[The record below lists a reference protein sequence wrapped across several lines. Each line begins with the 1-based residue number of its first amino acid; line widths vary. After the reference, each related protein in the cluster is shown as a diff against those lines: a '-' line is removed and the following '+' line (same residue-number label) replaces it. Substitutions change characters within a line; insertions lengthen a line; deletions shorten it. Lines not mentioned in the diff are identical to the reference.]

1 MGLQAKISCMPTLHA
16 FPTDHDADIRTQAR
30 HLYWQ
35 RWRVTEIAAHLKI
48 SRTTIHGWKKA
59 EGWEKAA
66 PVDRVESTLD
76 VRINVLINREHK
88 SNNDYKELDAMLRSM
103 ERMARIRKYEQSGR
117 ESDLNPNIDR
127 RNEANRGGEGKED
140 GKGSRKGTRKNHLT
154 EEQVAALERAFLD
167 SLYGYQLTWLECAER
182 IRMILKSRQIGATWY
197 FAREALMDALKTGRN
212 QLFISASK
220 AQAMVFREYMV
231 QFVKDV
237 TGVHLSGETIILSNG
252 AKLRFLGTNSR
263 TAQSYNGNLYIDECF
278 WINQF
283 TKLKDLAFGMASH
296 DKWRITLFS
305 TPSTKNHEA
314 YPLWTGEEANQGR
327 PEDEKL
333 IIDFSAEALRAG
345 TLGGDLF
352 WRQVVTIHDAA
363 AGGCDLFNVERLKIE
378 NSPDAFANK
387 YECEFI
393 DDQASAFSFAAIKRC
408 RVDADVVWKD
418 FKRYTE
424 RPFGYAPV
432 WVGHDPSYTG
442 DSASLVVVAPP
453 TEPGGIFRVLE
464 RQSFRGAS
472 FEAQAEAL
480 RKITKRYNVV
490 YLAIDVTGG
499 WGQAVYELVVK
510 FFPTAKALQYNLELK
525 DRMVLKAQNV
535 INKKRLQ
542 FDAGEVEIAQSFM
555 SIRKALTKSQKRVT
569 WETGRNEQTGHGDA
583 AWAIMHTL
591 INEPLDEAT
600 VGGPASVVE
609 MF

>member
-1 MGLQAKISCMPTLHA
+1 MPKAQAKTPEELSDL
-16 FPTDHDADIRTQAR
+16 RNKAR

-35 RWRVTEIAAHLKI
+35 RWRVSEISLELGVP
-48 SRTTIHGWKKA
+48 RTTIHTWKKA
-59 EGWEKAA
+59 DQWEKSD
-66 PVDRVESTLD
+66 PTDRVESTLD
-76 VRINVLINREHK
+76 ARINLLINREHK
-88 SNNDYKELDAMLRSM
+88 SNSDYKELDAMLRGM
-103 ERMARIRKYEQSGR
+103 ERMARIRKYQESGR
-117 ESDLNPNIDR
+117 ESDLNPNIDK
-127 RNEANRGGEGKED
+127 RNEAD
-140 GKGSRKGTRKNHLT
+140 RKGDGETRGDRKGKRKNHLT

-167 SLYGYQLTWLECAER
+167 TLYNYQFTWLECTER

-220 AQAMVFREYMV
+220 AQALVFREYIV
-231 QFVKDV
+231 QFVEDV
-237 TGVHLSGETIILSNG
+237 TGVRLSGETLVLSNG

-305 TPSTKNHEA
+305 TPSTKGHEA
-314 YPLWTGEEANQGR
+314 YPLWTGEENNKDRAEG
-327 PEDEKL
+327 EKL
-333 IIDFSAEALRAG
+333 DIDLSAEALRVG
-345 TLGGDLF
+345 TLGGDLI
-352 WRQVVTIHDAA
+352 WRQLVTVHDAC
-363 AGGCDLFNVERLKIE
+363 AGGCDLFNIERLRIE
-378 NSPDAFANK
+378 NSPQAFANK

-393 DDQASAFSFAAIKRC
+393 DDQASAFSFAALKRC
-408 RVDADVVWKD
+408 RVDADIAWAD

-424 RPFGYAPV
+424 RPFAFFPV

-453 TEPGGIFRVLE
+453 DEPGGVFRVLE

-472 FEAQAEAL
+472 FEAQAEAI
-480 RKITKRYNVV
+480 RKVTKRYTVV
-490 YLAIDVTGG
+490 YLAIDITGG

-510 FFPTAKALQYNLELK
+510 FFPIAKPLQYNLELK

-542 FDAGEVEIAQSFM
+542 FDAGDVEIAQSFM
-555 SIRKALTKSQKRVT
+555 SIRKGLTKSQKRVT
-569 WETGRNEQTGHGDA
+569 WETSRNDKTGHGDA

-591 INEPLDEAT
+591 INEPLDESSVSAPAT
-600 VGGPASVVE
+600 TVE
-609 MF
+609 VF